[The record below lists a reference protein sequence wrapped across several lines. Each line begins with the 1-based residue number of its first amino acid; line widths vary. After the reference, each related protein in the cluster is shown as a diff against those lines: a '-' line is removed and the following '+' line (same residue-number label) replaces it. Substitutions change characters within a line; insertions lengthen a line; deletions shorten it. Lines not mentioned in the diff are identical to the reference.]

1 MVVNSMNIY
10 IQTHTLFNIKTNLPV
25 FFLGFDIVHAS
36 SSNGYAPIYFYAFFA
51 IAYTPQPTPPRPTTP
66 GLPTTSPFAPAYAT
80 ALGHRERPQ
89 PMHPF
94 PAYTTR
100 PNLLQHPR
108 PTRPP
113 RPKPTRPPPAYAPAT
128 GLIFSNLKPYSNT
141 LTHVENNQNL
151 FFYNETKNNI

>member
-51 IAYTPQPTPPRPTTP
+51 IAYTPQPTPPHPDLRPLASQRHRPSPQPTRPPSAIANALSLCTHFQPTRP
-66 GLPTTSPFAPAYAT
+66 GLIFSNTLGLRARPALSLRA
-80 ALGHRERPQ
+80 
-89 PMHPF
+89 
-94 PAYTTR
+94 
-100 PNLLQHPR
+100 HPR

-113 RPKPTRPPPAYAPAT
+113 PA
-128 GLIFSNLKPYSNT
+128 
-141 LTHVENNQNL
+141 
-151 FFYNETKNNI
+151 